1 MSACANCARELRP
14 DWKFC
19 IYCGTPTGVVPRRP
33 DAVAEPVAESAESA
47 DSALEPAAENA
58 SASAAH
64 SAPSTLDITPPPA
77 PPAGPPISVRTRS
90 RERVRRRR
98 VNPLALVALVL
109 GCLVSPVA
117 ALFGHIALAQIAASG
132 ERGRLPAIIAI
143 VLGYASLAFIVGL
156 AVVYLAN
163 NP

>member
-19 IYCGTPTGVVPRRP
+19 IHCGTPTGVVPRRP
-33 DAVAEPVAESAESA
+33 DAGAEPAAATAESA
-47 DSALEPAAENA
+47 PA
-58 SASAAH
+58 
-64 SAPSTLDITPPPA
+64 TLLITPPPT
-77 PPAGPPISVRTRS
+77 PPPSPPISVLTRS

-98 VNPLALVALVL
+98 LNPLAVVALVL

-117 ALFGHIALAQIAASG
+117 ALFGHIALMQIAASG

-143 VLGYASLAFIVGL
+143 VLGYASLVFIVGL
-156 AVVYLAN
+156 GIVYLVDSA
-163 NP
+163 